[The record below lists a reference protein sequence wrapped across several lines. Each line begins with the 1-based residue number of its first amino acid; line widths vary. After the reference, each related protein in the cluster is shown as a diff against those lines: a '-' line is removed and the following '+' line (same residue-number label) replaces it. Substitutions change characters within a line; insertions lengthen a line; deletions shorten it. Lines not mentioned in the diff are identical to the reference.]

1 MTRSERDRLNDI
13 SSAIESIRRY
23 AGEGNA
29 IGELNRDAIYFNFV
43 IIGEAAGH
51 LSAGLRESAPEV
63 PWREIVGLR
72 NILAHDYFRS
82 DLESIML
89 IIDKGLD
96 PLEAAVRR
104 LLAE

>member
-1 MTRSERDRLNDI
+1 M
-13 SSAIESIRRY
+13 
-23 AGEGNA
+23 
-29 IGELNRDAIYFNFV
+29 
-43 IIGEAAGH
+43 
-51 LSAGLRESAPEV
+51 SAGLRESAPEV